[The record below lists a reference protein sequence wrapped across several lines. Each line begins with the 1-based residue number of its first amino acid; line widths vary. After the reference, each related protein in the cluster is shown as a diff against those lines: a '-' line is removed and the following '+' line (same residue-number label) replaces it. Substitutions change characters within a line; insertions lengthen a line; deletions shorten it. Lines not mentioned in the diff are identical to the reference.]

1 MRPALD
7 AEDWPKSLPVARG
20 ASSWI
25 ALNGFERFSIYIRPN
40 SDTANLFKGFDL
52 CMRMRDWFVRR
63 STRSGLEMD
72 FALEKIRK
80 FNAINRAITRFARSQ
95 TRTEA
100 GISLIGKH

>member
-1 MRPALD
+1 MRPVLD

-40 SDTANLFKGFDL
+40 SDTANFLESFDL
-52 CMRMRDWFVRR
+52 CMRMRDWCKRR

-72 FALEKIRK
+72 FALDKMRK
-80 FNAINRAITRFARSQ
+80 FNAINRTITRFSRRQ
-95 TRTEA
+95 TRTKA
-100 GISLIGKH
+100 GIGSIGKR